1 MKYAIDTSILVDH
14 LRKYPPAVELI
25 NRVLTEDARLISS
38 FVIRTEVLAG
48 IRRGEEDAT
57 LRLLGL
63 IEWIPVGERE
73 SDAAGALGRRHLP
86 ANSGIDTPD
95 LLLAEVTQREGA
107 ELLTMN
113 IKHFKTMFPGLEA
126 PYSY

>member
-14 LRKYPPAVELI
+14 LRRYRPAVELI
-25 NRVLTEDARLISS
+25 NRILAEDARLISS

-48 IRRGEEDAT
+48 MRKGEEDAT

-63 IEWIPVGERE
+63 IEWDSVGERE
-73 SDAAGALGRRHLP
+73 SDASGALGRRHLP
-86 ANSGIDTPD
+86 ANAGIDTPD
-95 LLLAEVTQREGA
+95 LLLAEVTQRQGA

-113 IKHFKTMFPGLEA
+113 VKHFKEMFPGLEA